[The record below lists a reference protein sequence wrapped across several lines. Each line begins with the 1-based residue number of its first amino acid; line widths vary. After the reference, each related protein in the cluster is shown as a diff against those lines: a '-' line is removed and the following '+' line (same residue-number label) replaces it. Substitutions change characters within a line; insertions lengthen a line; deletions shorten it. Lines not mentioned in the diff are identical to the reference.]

1 VWVNGTPDTDGDGI
15 SDDSDNCPGVANADQ
30 ADADSDGL
38 GDVCDPDDD
47 NDGVS
52 DTSDNCQFTPNT
64 NQANN
69 DNDAQG
75 DVCDPDDDN
84 DGVADISDNCQFTAN
99 PGQADADNDG
109 IGDVCDPDDDNDGVA
124 DTSDLC
130 PGTPAGTT
138 VNASGCPL
146 AVNKDQCKGN
156 GWQTLRRANNTPFK
170 NQGDCIQYV
179 NTGK

>member
-1 VWVNGTPDTDGDGI
+1 GNTVWVNNGAGSFTPHPTTPSFGAGTNSALALGDIDGDSDLDAVVANLRSPFFSSPAETVWVNGAPDTDGDGI

-30 ADADSDGL
+30 ADADNDGL

-52 DTSDNCQFTPNT
+52 
-64 NQANN
+64 
-69 DNDAQG
+69 
-75 DVCDPDDDN
+75 
-84 DGVADISDNCQFTAN
+84 
-99 PGQADADNDG
+99 
-109 IGDVCDPDDDNDGVA
+109 

-156 GWQTLRRANNTPFK
+156 GWQILRRANNTPFK